1 MGSSTDVDTGA
12 AGVRGHAS
20 LLAAVREINEL
31 FDLGVYTSEEKEIY
45 TAMAKADHKPLFR
58 N

>member
-1 MGSSTDVDTGA
+1 M
-12 AGVRGHAS
+12 
-20 LLAAVREINEL
+20 LAAVREINEL